1 MFAFPWMAVVSIVTE
16 LPSVW
21 GIIFHQPTCFF
32 TDVTIE
38 SIHSKWRLGTDGRS
52 EPFLWSQPTRMFMYF
67 DKSFITQGLECYSK
81 FSLGRFEHIEGIN
94 FLKNPSQSFIVLSSC
109 CKMQERNFCGL
120 DFKCEMTKIREEE
133 TQLLFVVWSSL
144 ALFFTFDENDP
155 VRFLTLEEGKIQLI
169 VWKEP
174 P

>member
-1 MFAFPWMAVVSIVTE
+1 
-16 LPSVW
+16 
-21 GIIFHQPTCFF
+21 
-32 TDVTIE
+32 
-38 SIHSKWRLGTDGRS
+38 
-52 EPFLWSQPTRMFMYF
+52 
-67 DKSFITQGLECYSK
+67 
-81 FSLGRFEHIEGIN
+81 
-94 FLKNPSQSFIVLSSC
+94 
-109 CKMQERNFCGL
+109 MQERNICGL